1 MRDWAHG
8 NICAM
13 RFAPG
18 FRAVL
23 DIWHGV
29 CSVCSVFEGVLASA
43 CSSRHTRSLSFLVEG
58 TLSSGGGSWLCWGYG
73 GVQTCSTIHG
83 WSWLMWIV
91 PGPMSKELSQICAII
106 PTISFHTNTYKKR
119 QTPRKAFVI
128 FSFPVNVLVRCFK
141 RSHKRSQ
148 KHPPVQAEESEA
160 LSPRGKRHKQKGKGK
175 DQGELM
181 HNFEHRVL

>member
-1 MRDWAHG
+1 
-8 NICAM
+8 
-13 RFAPG
+13 
-18 FRAVL
+18 
-23 DIWHGV
+23 
-29 CSVCSVFEGVLASA
+29 
-43 CSSRHTRSLSFLVEG
+43 
-58 TLSSGGGSWLCWGYG
+58 
-73 GVQTCSTIHG
+73 
-83 WSWLMWIV
+83 
-91 PGPMSKELSQICAII
+91 MSKELSQICAII